1 MLKEIEGKKLYPLT
15 AAQKLHFYT
24 LKYCPKRQV
33 LNIGTSL
40 TINEDI
46 NFNIL
51 KESIYE
57 AYSRCEAMRLR
68 FVTDSEENVMQYVAE
83 KEERNIEFFDFSH
96 WSMEDAEAKM
106 RQWTETPFERE
117 NSPLNRIIMI
127 VTPDNYKG
135 IYLLVDHM
143 TMDAQSIIVFMKD
156 IIEIYCNKS
165 YEGIEYPKQMYSY
178 IKQIEKDLEYE
189 FGSKIQEKDRL
200 YFKNII
206 EESEPIYNDIDGI
219 ERLLEERH
227 KRGNDNIRNV
237 TNVSNNVDANITVFS
252 LEEYPSN
259 KLLEFCENNKIPM
272 VCLLM
277 MGLRTYLQ
285 KFNYN
290 DDVSIMTT
298 IARRATLSEKKSG
311 GTRIHCFPC
320 RTIVNKAET
329 FIDGIEK
336 IREVQNNLFRHAN
349 YNPVEYLAYRTKF
362 YNNKPGETYEPFSLT
377 YQPLTMRDTK
387 PKPGQTMD
395 FSGIDYKTN
404 WYSNGV
410 CAHALYLT
418 VMHRANDNGL
428 NFSFEYQTG
437 RVTKEKLEYMYYY
450 ICKILFEGINNPY
463 KTVEE
468 IIESV

>member
-1 MLKEIEGKKLYPLT
+1 MLKEIDYKRLYPLT
-15 AAQKLHFYT
+15 SAQKLHFYT
-24 LKYCPKRQV
+24 LKYCPKKQV

-40 TINEDI
+40 TIKEDI
-46 NFNIL
+46 NFDIL
-51 KESIYE
+51 KDAIYE
-57 AYSRCEAMRLR
+57 AYSRCESMRLR
-68 FVTDSEENVMQYVAE
+68 FVTDLEGNVMQYVAE
-83 KEERNIEFFDFSH
+83 KEERDIEFYDFSDYT
-96 WSMEDAEAKM
+96 MEEAELKM
-106 RQWTETPFERE
+106 REWTETPFERE
-117 NSPLNRIIMI
+117 DSPLNKVVMI

-143 TMDAQSIIVFMKD
+143 TMDAQSLIVFLKD
-156 IIEIYCNKS
+156 IIELYCYKR
-165 YEGIEYPKQMYSY
+165 YEGMEYPKEMYSY
-178 IKQIEKDLEYE
+178 IKQIEKDLAYE
-189 FGSKIQEKDRL
+189 AGSKAQYRDRE
-200 YFKNII
+200 YFKNLI

-227 KRGNDNIRNV
+227 IRGNDNIRNV

-252 LEEYPSN
+252 LEEYPSHV
-259 KLLEFCENNKIPM
+259 LLKFCEKNKIPM

-285 KFNYN
+285 KFNYQE
-290 DDVSIMTT
+290 DVSIMST
-298 IARRATLSEKKSG
+298 IARRATIAEKKSG

-320 RTIVNKAET
+320 RTVVSKNET
-329 FIDGIEK
+329 FMDGIEK
-336 IREVQNNLFRHAN
+336 IREAQNSLFRHAN
-349 YNPVEYLAYRTKF
+349 FNPVEYLTYRTNF
-362 YNNKPGETYEPFSLT
+362 YNNEPGQTYEPLSLT
-377 YQPLTMRDTK
+377 YQPLTMKETK
-387 PKPGQTMD
+387 SKNGQTIS
-395 FSGIDYKTN
+395 FNNIDYKTN

-437 RVTKEKLEYMYYY
+437 RVTPEKLQYMYYY

-463 KTVEE
+463 KTIEE

>member
-1 MLKEIEGKKLYPLT
+1 MLKEIDYKRLYPLT
-15 AAQKLHFYT
+15 SAQKLHFYT
-24 LKYCPKRQV
+24 LKYCPKKQV

-40 TINEDI
+40 TIKEDI
-46 NFNIL
+46 NFDIL
-51 KESIYE
+51 KDAIYE
-57 AYSRCEAMRLR
+57 AYSRCESMRLR
-68 FVTDSEENVMQYVAE
+68 FVTDLEGNVMQYVAE
-83 KEERNIEFFDFSH
+83 KEERDIEFYDFSDYT
-96 WSMEDAEAKM
+96 MEEAELKM
-106 RQWTETPFERE
+106 REWTETPFERE
-117 NSPLNRIIMI
+117 DSPLNKVVMI

-143 TMDAQSIIVFMKD
+143 TMDAQSLIVFLKD
-156 IIEIYCNKS
+156 IIELYCYKR
-165 YEGIEYPKQMYSY
+165 YEGMEYPKEMYSY

-189 FGSKIQEKDRL
+189 ADSKAKYRDRE
-200 YFKNII
+200 YFKNLI

-227 KRGNDNIRNV
+227 IRGNDNIRNV

-252 LEEYPSN
+252 LEEYPSHV
-259 KLLEFCENNKIPM
+259 LLKFCEENKIPM

-285 KFNYN
+285 KFNYQE
-290 DDVSIMTT
+290 DVSIMST
-298 IARRATLSEKKSG
+298 IARRATIAEKKSG

-320 RTIVNKAET
+320 RTVVSKNET
-329 FIDGIEK
+329 FMDGIEK
-336 IREVQNNLFRHAN
+336 IREAQNSLFRHAN
-349 YNPVEYLAYRTKF
+349 FNPVEYLTYRTNF
-362 YNNKPGETYEPFSLT
+362 YNNEPGQTYEPLSLT
-377 YQPLTMRDTK
+377 YQPLTMKETK
-387 PKPGQTMD
+387 SKNGQTIS
-395 FSGIDYKTN
+395 FNNIDYKTN

-437 RVTKEKLEYMYYY
+437 RVTPEKLQYMYYY

-463 KTVEE
+463 KTIEE